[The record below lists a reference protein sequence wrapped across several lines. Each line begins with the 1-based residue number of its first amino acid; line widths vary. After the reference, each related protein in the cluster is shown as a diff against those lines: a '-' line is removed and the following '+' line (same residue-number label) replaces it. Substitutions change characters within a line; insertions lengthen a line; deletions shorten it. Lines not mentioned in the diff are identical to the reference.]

1 MSEAVVATTDHRWMA
16 AMTERESEVFRLFSE
31 DYRSYSQE
39 EMSLQEYLLAC
50 REDKSMYASA
60 AERMVE
66 AIGAP
71 KLLDTSHDERLGRIF
86 ANRTIKIYPSF
97 ADFFGME
104 DTIERIAGY
113 FRYASQGLEERKQIL
128 YLLGPVGG
136 GKSSLAEQL
145 KKLMEERPFYTLKV
159 GDRISPVFE
168 SPLGLFRPERMGVLF
183 EEKYGI
189 ARRRLTGLMSPWAT
203 KRLDEMSGDISRFSV
218 VKLKPSRLRQIGIAK
233 TEPGDENNQDVS
245 TLVGKVDIRQL
256 ENFSQSDPDA
266 YSYSGGLNRTTQGL
280 LEFVEMFKAPIKVLH
295 PLLTA
300 TQEGSYNGTEN
311 FGAFPYQGIVLAHSN
326 ESEWL
331 QFKNNKNNEAF
342 LDRILVVKVPYCL
355 RVTEERQIYEKLLRE
370 SELADSPCAPE
381 VLDILSR
388 FSVSTR
394 LAEFE
399 TSPLYTKMR
408 VYDGENLKELEP
420 RAKAI
425 QEYRDAAGVDEGMTG
440 ISTRFAF
447 KILSQ
452 TFNYDTQ
459 ELAADPVHL
468 MYILEG
474 AIKREQFPKETE
486 AAYLDFIKSEI
497 ATRYAEFIGHE
508 IQKAY
513 LESYGEYGQNLF
525 DRYIAYADAWVE
537 DQDYKDPDTGQILN
551 RQILDNELS
560 QIEKPA
566 GIANPKDFRNEVV
579 KFTLRARARNNGRN
593 PSWTSYEKLR
603 EVIEKRMF
611 GQVEDLLPVISFGSK
626 QDSVTEK
633 RHHGFVQR
641 MVERGYTERQVRRLV
656 DWYMRVNKAG

>member
-1 MSEAVVATTDHRWMA
+1 M
-16 AMTERESEVFRLFSE
+16 RENQSDVFDLFSE
-31 DYRSYSQE
+31 IYSNAAQE
-39 EMSLQEYLLAC
+39 EMSLQQYLLGC
-50 REDKSMYASA
+50 REDKCMYASA
-60 AERMVE
+60 PERMVE
-66 AIGAP
+66 AIGEP
-71 KLLDTSHDERLGRIF
+71 NLVDTSKDERLGRIF
-86 ANRTIKIYPSF
+86 SNRTIKVYPSF
-97 ADFFGME
+97 SDFYGME

-136 GKSSLAEQL
+136 GKSSLAERL
-145 KKLMEERPFYTLKV
+145 KKLMEQRPIYTLKV
-159 GDRISPVFE
+159 GNQISPIFE
-168 SPLGLFRPERMGVLF
+168 SPLGLFHPDRMGDLL
-183 EEKYGI
+183 EDKYGI
-189 ARRRLTGLMSPWAT
+189 ARRRLNGLISPWAA
-203 KRLDEMSGDISRFSV
+203 KRLDELSGDISKFSV
-218 VKLKPSRLRQIGIAK
+218 VKLSPSRLRQIAIAK

-245 TLVGKVDIRQL
+245 ALVGKVDIRQL
-256 ENFSQSDPDA
+256 EHFSQSDPDA

-311 FGAFPYQGIVLAHSN
+311 FGSFPYQGIVVAHSN
-326 ESEWL
+326 ESEWQ

-355 RVTEERQIYEKLLRE
+355 RITEERQIYEKLLRE
-370 SELADSPCAPE
+370 SDLANSPCAPE

-388 FSVSTR
+388 FTVSTR
-394 LAEFE
+394 LAEHE
-399 TSPLYTKMR
+399 NSPLYTKMR
-408 VYDGENLKELEP
+408 AYDGENLKEIDP
-420 RAKAI
+420 KAKSV

-440 ISTRFAF
+440 VSTRFAF

-452 TFNYDTQ
+452 TFNYDTK
-459 ELAADPVHL
+459 EVAADPVHL
-468 MYILEG
+468 MYILEE

-486 AAYLDFIKSEI
+486 AAYLEFIKSEL
-497 ATRYAEFIGHE
+497 AARYAEFIGHE

-513 LESYGEYGQNLF
+513 LESYSEYGQNLF
-525 DRYIAYADAWVE
+525 DRYIAYADAWIE

-551 RQILDNELS
+551 REVLDKELS
-560 QIEKPA
+560 QVEKPA

-579 KFTLRARARNNGRN
+579 KFTLRARARNHGRN

-633 RHHGFVQR
+633 RHNEFVQR
-641 MVERGYTERQVRRLV
+641 MVERGYTQRQVRRLV

>member
-1 MSEAVVATTDHRWMA
+1 MI
-16 AMTERESEVFRLFSE
+16 ERDSEVFRLFSE
-31 DYRSYSQE
+31 DYRSFSQE

-50 REDKSMYASA
+50 REDPSAYASA
-60 AERMVE
+60 AERMVD
-66 AIGAP
+66 AIGKP
-71 KLLDTSHDERLGRIF
+71 KLLDTSRDERLGRIF

-136 GKSSLAEQL
+136 GKSSLAERL

-159 GDRISPVFE
+159 GGQISPVFE
-168 SPLGLFRPERMGVLF
+168 SPLGLFRPERLGDLF

-189 ARRRLTGLMSPWAT
+189 ARRRLTGLISPWAA
-203 KRLDEMSGDISRFSV
+203 KRLDELSGDISKFSV
-218 VKLKPSRLRQIGIAK
+218 VKLTPSRLRQIGIAK

-331 QFKNNKNNEAF
+331 QFKNNRNNEAF

-394 LAEFE
+394 LTEFE
-399 TSPLYTKMR
+399 NSPLYTKMR

-440 ISTRFAF
+440 VSTRFAF

-452 TFNYDTQ
+452 TFNYDTE

-486 AAYLDFIKSEI
+486 AAYLDFIKSEL
-497 ATRYAEFIGHE
+497 AARYAEFIGHE

-633 RHHGFVQR
+633 RHQGFVER
-641 MVERGYTERQVRRLV
+641 MIERGYTERQVRRLV